1 MGPKGSSYDCL
12 SVQLLR
18 EIQWSENGLSAI
30 FWCQFNASL
39 PKSEVESTRFLQAAS
54 IYQVRNVVRVLF
66 KYSQEVNIYS
76 VPRIMPGPG
85 NKKKQLENSD
95 VDSFTQGVKC

>member
-1 MGPKGSSYDCL
+1 MGPKGSFLWL
-12 SVQLLR
+12 SFCANFS

-54 IYQVRNVVRVLF
+54 IYQVL
-66 KYSQEVNIYS
+66 
-76 VPRIMPGPG
+76 
-85 NKKKQLENSD
+85 
-95 VDSFTQGVKC
+95 

>member
-1 MGPKGSSYDCL
+1 M
-12 SVQLLR
+12 
-18 EIQWSENGLSAI
+18 
-30 FWCQFNASL
+30 
-39 PKSEVESTRFLQAAS
+39 
-54 IYQVRNVVRVLF
+54 VRVLF

-85 NKKKQLENSD
+85 NTKKQLDNSD